1 LTKLEELKAARD
13 AEYDDACDKQD
24 AGLDVEWGDFFDA
37 SAAYLAE
44 LEKQK
49 ENE

>member
-1 LTKLEELKAARD
+1 MTKLEELKAARD